1 MTEEFKANLIERI
14 LGEEQAPLPYY
25 LGMKAESIE
34 EGKAVLSLKAD
45 PQTLN
50 GSHIVHGGAMMT
62 LVDCAMGMACFTYG
76 KRVVTLDANINYL
89 KAAPEGGDVFCYAEV
104 LHNGRV
110 TMVATCDIKNAAGK
124 LLAQARG
131 TFFVLGEFTE

>member
-1 MTEEFKANLIERI
+1 MTEELKAHIIDRI
-14 LGEEQAPLPYY
+14 LSKEHAPLPYY

-34 EGKAVLSLKAD
+34 DGKAVLSIKAE

-50 GSHIVHGGAMMT
+50 GGNIVHGGAMMT
-62 LVDCAMGMACFTYG
+62 LVDCAMGVACFSCG

-89 KAAPEGGDVFCYAEV
+89 KAAPENSDVFCHAEV
-104 LHNGRV
+104 LHNGRT
-110 TMVATCDIKNAAGK
+110 TMVAACDIKNADGK

-131 TFFVLGEFTE
+131 TFFVLGEFD